1 MESRTDLLDWLNRT
15 FELNYTKVEQMGTGS
30 AYCQIMDAIY
40 RDVPLSKVRFD
51 ANQEYMYVNNFKV
64 LQTTFDQ
71 HRVDKEIPVG
81 RLVKCKFQDNL
92 EFFQWI
98 KKFFDMHY
106 PGGEYDAV
114 ARRRSKPSL
123 VPSKPKPALQTPAMR
138 KDHTL
143 PGTEMTTVVPRGM
156 TSHPMGHGDLGK
168 TQTRAPLVE
177 NHATNVTTR
186 VGPHVDSR
194 KVEELAQQVN
204 ELKTII
210 EGLEKE
216 RDFYFGKLR
225 DIEIL
230 CQNDN
235 SNEITL
241 GLREKIQSI
250 LYTTEEGFEPPNE
263 EVALQDDETF

>member
-1 MESRTDLLDWLNRT
+1 MASRTDLLDWLNRT
-15 FELNYTKVEQMGTGS
+15 FELNYTRVEQMGTGS

-40 RDVPLSKVRFD
+40 RDVPLPKVRFD

-71 HRVDKEIPVG
+71 HKVDKEIPVN

-106 PGGEYDAV
+106 PGGEYDAI
-114 ARRRSKPSL
+114 ARRRGKPSVSSKPR
-123 VPSKPKPALQTPAMR
+123 PTLQTPTIR
-138 KDHTL
+138 KNHAL
-143 PGTEMTTVVPRGM
+143 SGTEAMVSRGT
-156 TSHPMGHGDLGK
+156 TSHQPGQGDLGK
-168 TQTRAPLVE
+168 TQTRTPLME
-177 NHATNVTTR
+177 NHTTNLTAR
-186 VGPHVDSR
+186 VGPHADSR
-194 KVEELAQQVN
+194 KVEELIQQVN

-263 EVALQDDETF
+263 EVVLQDDETF